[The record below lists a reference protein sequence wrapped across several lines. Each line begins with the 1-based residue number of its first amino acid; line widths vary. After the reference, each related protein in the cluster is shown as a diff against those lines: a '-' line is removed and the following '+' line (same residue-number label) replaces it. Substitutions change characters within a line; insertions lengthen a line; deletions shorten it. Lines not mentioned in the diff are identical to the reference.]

1 MKLDEAAKDLPA
13 SRIGSE
19 WGRATSTIAKAVK
32 ARLLLYA
39 ASDLWNGKFPYPD
52 WKNKNFETPGYGK
65 ELVSQVY
72 DPDKWERALTACKD
86 ALEWAEGE
94 GGCGLMTTKESAI
107 LMGNQGLNLGELD
120 VPRRR
125 SYRRIQKTCLFDALS
140 RN

>member
-52 WKNKNFETPGYGK
+52 WKTRISKHRDMGKN
-65 ELVSQVY
+65 
-72 DPDKWERALTACKD
+72 
-86 ALEWAEGE
+86 
-94 GGCGLMTTKESAI
+94 
-107 LMGNQGLNLGELD
+107 
-120 VPRRR
+120 
-125 SYRRIQKTCLFDALS
+125 
-140 RN
+140 

>member
-52 WKNKNFETPGYGK
+52 RKNKNFYTPGYGK
-65 ELVSQVY
+65 ELGSQVY
-72 DPDKWERALTACKD
+72 DPDKW
-86 ALEWAEGE
+86 
-94 GGCGLMTTKESAI
+94 
-107 LMGNQGLNLGELD
+107 
-120 VPRRR
+120 
-125 SYRRIQKTCLFDALS
+125 
-140 RN
+140 